1 MNIRSMFHAAA
12 VSAMTLMFAF
22 PALAA
27 QKVTMSILPGNGD
40 PAVVAAQKDF
50 KEFIETKSNGKYQVE
65 IYFGGAL
72 GNCDTVFQGVQ
83 FGTIQIALDSTSNL
97 SQFAPE
103 LAVMDMPFLMPGEE
117 QIRKITEGP
126 VGQHIMSYL
135 GKKGV
140 HPVALNLV
148 TPRAIVST
156 VPLKKPEDSH
166 GQEMRSTNS
175 KTHMA
180 AIKGLGFN
188 PTPIPPSEILTGLQQ
203 GVILA
208 TDTEYPG
215 IYNWRFCDVAKYVLL
230 SDYIPVVWFLYASE
244 DWYQSLPKEDRA
256 LFDEGFKIYNEA
268 FRNYINAAVE
278 KTFKII
284 QDEYGRTIPRLSDEE
299 KAQFAERSKG
309 AYDLLT
315 DAQSKI
321 VDMIRAELKN

>member
-1 MNIRSMFHAAA
+1 MKMRNLFTMAALSVMVLLCA
-12 VSAMTLMFAF
+12 G

-40 PAVVAAQKDF
+40 PAVIAAQKDF
-50 KEFIETKSNGKYQVE
+50 KEFIETKSGGKYQIE
-65 IYFGGAL
+65 IYFGASL

-103 LAVMDMPFLMPGEE
+103 LAVMDMPFLMPSADEV
-117 QIRKITEGP
+117 RKITEGP

-140 HPVALNLV
+140 HPIALNLV

-156 VPLKKPEDSH
+156 VPLKGIKDIN
-166 GQEMRSTNS
+166 GQKMRSTNS

-188 PTPIPPSEILTGLQQ
+188 PTPVPPSEMLTGLQQ
-203 GVILA
+203 GVIIA
-208 TDTEYPG
+208 ADTEFPG
-215 IYNWRFCDVAKYVLL
+215 VYNWRLCDVAKYVLL
-230 SDYIPVVWFLYASE
+230 SDYIPVVWVLYASE
-244 DWYQSLPKEDRA
+244 DWYQSLPEEDRA
-256 LFDEGFKIYNEA
+256 LFDEGFKVYNAA
-268 FRNYINAAVE
+268 FRNYINEAVE
-278 KTFKII
+278 RTFKILLE
-284 QDEYGRTIPRLSDEE
+284 EYGCTITKLSDEE

-309 AYDLLT
+309 AYDILT
-315 DAQSKI
+315 DEQNKI